1 MNTQLFA
8 CLING
13 LITEDQIVASALDPT
28 ESSVLQSI
36 RNGHTLLDLK
46 AILDYVTFTELVA
59 QSDLIGELSTLTQKE
74 TVVRILDQ
82 HRKTAIKVSLQRTM
96 QKASI
101 YLSQDNIDDAY
112 AELTNLNIAAPDL
125 ELLHTKEQMQLAMQE
140 TSGYLTGIKAIDDRG
155 GWLLGNMVG
164 IIGDSGTMKTMLSL
178 YLCVE
183 ILRNNPTFTCLY
195 FEKEMPVKDIARRLI
210 AAMTGT
216 SISKIITVA
225 NSGTEA
231 EIQTIVDNID
241 QVYSADPQVRSI
253 LDRLYI
259 VGPDKFANAVDISIL
274 VKQYEPTVWCLDF
287 LTMLEADDQDGYAFY
302 KQQMDILKNL
312 TTSTNST
319 SIILAQ
325 IKQNALQDRANK
337 VPVVA
342 DAEFGSK
349 LKQYSAYVYAA
360 FYPRVYYTD
369 NYVPDSYFYMVGL
382 KNRHDIPMTIPLI
395 ASPHLAKFTEAHGQ
409 IKDQM
414 NKWYNGYSTKK

>member
-13 LITEDQIVASALDPT
+13 LITDEQIVPSALDAT
-28 ESSVLQSI
+28 ESQVLQSI

-46 AILDYVTFTELVA
+46 AILDFVTFSELVSQA
-59 QSDLIGELSTLTQKE
+59 DLIGDLTEMTQKE

-82 HRKTAIKVSLQRTM
+82 HRRTAIKVSLQRTM

-101 YLSQDNIDDAY
+101 LLSQDNIDEAY
-112 AELTNLNIAAPDL
+112 TELTQLNIAAPDL
-125 ELLHTKEQMQLAMQE
+125 EILHTKEQMQLAMQE
-140 TSGYLTGIKAIDDRG
+140 TSGYMTGIKAIDDKG

-178 YLCVE
+178 FLCIE
-183 ILRNNPTFTCLY
+183 ILRKNPNFTCLY

-210 AAMTGT
+210 AALTGT
-216 SISKIITVA
+216 SISKIITIA
-225 NSGTEA
+225 NSGNTDEV
-231 EIQTIVDNID
+231 QSVVNMID
-241 QVYSADPQVRSI
+241 AVYSSDPQTRSI
-253 LDRLYI
+253 LDRLRI

-274 VKQYEPTVWCLDF
+274 VKQYEPTIWCLDF
-287 LTMLEADDQDGYAFY
+287 LTMLEADDSDSYTFY

-325 IKQNALQDRANK
+325 IKQNALQDRSTK
-337 VPVVA
+337 IPIIA

-360 FYPRVYYTD
+360 FFPKVYYTD
-369 NYVPDSYFYMVGL
+369 KYVPEPYFYMVGL
-382 KNRHDIPMTIPLI
+382 KNRHDNVTTIPLI
-395 ASPHLAKFTEAHGQ
+395 ASPHLAKFVEAQGDT
-409 IKDQM
+409 KEKM
-414 NKWYNGYSTKK
+414 MKWYDGYSAKK